1 MRAATGAQTFGVF
14 GVLAIGTLSAGL
26 GACGDGGTQK
36 TAGAVTFWQDVA
48 PVYNSKCVRCHQQ
61 GGIAPFRLDTYA
73 DAKAFASI
81 EKVRVNAGT
90 MPPYFLVHDGSCG
103 SFQDDTTLS
112 DQQKATINAWVD
124 GGTPEGT
131 QVMLTLP
138 PQPAL
143 AGASDVATP
152 RFMPIAQGGQ
162 LAEFDE
168 YRCFLMDWPHAG
180 SDFLTGY
187 DVTPG
192 DATIVHHV
200 LGFVVD
206 LQQPGEGGRSNADI
220 IQSLQDPTSG
230 RAGWPCFGGAGDGV
244 NISGLP
250 ITWAPGQGVV
260 TYPDGMG
267 VPVSA
272 SDKLVVQLH
281 YNLADARS
289 VGRMDSTTVHL
300 RFASSVQRQLAFLL
314 PDPFLDSIGR
324 KNSAGDPD
332 PDTLPPG
339 QADAKYTWSLPA
351 RQVGVDGTDIPWVD
365 LVAVMPHMH
374 GRGVRQMLKIGPAA
388 SPTCAAHLENW
399 NFHWQEFYFYKSP
412 LRVMPDSQI
421 QVTCEYDTS
430 NDSMPVLPGWGTRN
444 EMCLAV
450 MMVALPPQ

>member
-1 MRAATGAQTFGVF
+1 MRAANGVLTI
-14 GVLAIGTLSAGL
+14 GLLAIGLV
-26 GACGDGGTQK
+26 ACGEDNNQQT
-36 TAGAVTFWQDVA
+36 TGAVTFWQDVA
-48 PVYNSKCVRCHQQ
+48 PIYNGKCVRCHQQ

-131 QVMLTLP
+131 PATLTVP
-138 PQPAL
+138 PQPVL
-143 AGASDVATP
+143 AGASDVSTP

-168 YRCFLMDWPHAG
+168 YRCFLMDWPHT
-180 SDFLTGY
+180 SDDFLTGY

-192 DATIVHHV
+192 DATFVHHV

-206 LQQPGEGGRSNADI
+206 LQDIGDGGRTNADI
-220 IQSLQDPTSG
+220 IQSLQDPASG

-244 NISGLP
+244 NSTGLP

-260 TYPDGMG
+260 SYPGGMG
-267 VPVSA
+267 VPIHTNQ
-272 SDKLVVQLH
+272 KLVVQMH

-289 VGRMDSTTVHL
+289 VGRMDSTTLHL
-300 RFASSVQRQLAFLL
+300 RFTSSVNRQLAFLL
-314 PDPFLDSIGR
+314 PDPFLESIGR
-324 KNSAGDPD
+324 KDSAGKSA
-332 PDTLPPG
+332 PDTLPAG
-339 QADAKYTWSLPA
+339 QANTKYTWSLKA
-351 RQVGVDGTDIPWVD
+351 RDLGVDGSDVPSVD

-388 SPTCAAHLENW
+388 SPSCAAHLENW
-399 NFHWQEFYFYKSP
+399 SFHWQEFYFYKTP
-412 LRVMPDSQI
+412 ITIGPDSQI
-421 QVTCEYDTS
+421 QLTCEYDTS
-430 NDSMPVLPGWGTRN
+430 ADTMPVLPGWGTRN